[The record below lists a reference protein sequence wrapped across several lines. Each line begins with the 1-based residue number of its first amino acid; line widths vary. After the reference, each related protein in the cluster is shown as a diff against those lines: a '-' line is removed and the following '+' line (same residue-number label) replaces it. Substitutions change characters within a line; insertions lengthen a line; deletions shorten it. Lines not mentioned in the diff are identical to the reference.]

1 MSSWRRTS
9 ARSCWTKT
17 CRGEQVCRR
26 CSCLTWHQLSCRCCR
41 QGLIR
46 LPLKIANKSDLRMF
60 RQSSN
65 CSDGHVKAI
74 TKEQDQ
80 ELSIMV
86 NLNRSLSSYGA
97 VRGTLHN
104 SAMCKLAWNF
114 YKTISFA
121 VLVVALGSSDDL
133 SSNPTD
139 VYYFCLWPTAEGPS
153 NYLSCS
159 CSRHF
164 INLLLGCTS
173 GLNLAA
179 DLGPVLALLLCKN
192 CLTRTKKRPVLANL
206 FMKISHLLTLPLRPR
221 LCDFKKSFRHSFSGE
236 SVSSKKFPSR
246 PFRTLTLLGE
256 KSSTVSKMTT
266 QLCLVELGHLL
277 AEGLK
282 IGQV

>member
-1 MSSWRRTS
+1 MEPLGNPS
-9 ARSCWTKT
+9 
-17 CRGEQVCRR
+17 
-26 CSCLTWHQLSCRCCR
+26 QLS
-41 QGLIR
+41 
-46 LPLKIANKSDLRMF
+46 N
-60 RQSSN
+60 
-65 CSDGHVKAI
+65 V
-74 TKEQDQ
+74 E
-80 ELSIMV
+80 V
-86 NLNRSLSSYGA
+86 NLKFLQNYLVCGA
-97 VRGTLHN
+97 GGCPGVSMLT
-104 SAMCKLAWNF
+104 F
-114 YKTISFA
+114 Y
-121 VLVVALGSSDDL
+121 SDDL

-139 VYYFCLWPTAEGPS
+139 AYYFCLWPTAEGPS

-282 IGQV
+282 IGQVKTRSD